1 MPQVI
6 AQTVLSVPFRLKVQA
21 TRLTEQQFIHLC
33 RENRDLRFE
42 LTADKELV
50 IMAPTGSESGWQNNE
65 ISYTLTDW
73 AKKDGTGLSFDSSTG
88 FRLPNGAIR
97 SHEMP
102 HGSGESVGKPSARSR
117 EEDLPPYAPI
127 LCSNCVRRAISCR
140 PYQDKMQEYIDNDAR
155 LAWLLD
161 PSEKRAYVYRP
172 GLPVEQRD
180 DPSTLRGDP
189 VLPGFVLR
197 LDVLNF
203 S

>member
-50 IMAPTGSESGWQNNE
+50 IMAPTGSESGRQNNE

-97 SHEMP
+97 SPDAAWIRRERWQALSSEQRGGFAP
-102 HGSGESVGKPSARSR
+102 LCPDFVLELRSSS
-117 EEDLPPYAPI
+117 DQLST
-127 LCSNCVRRAISCR
+127 L
-140 PYQDKMQEYIDNDAR
+140 QDKMQEYIDNGAR

-180 DPSTLRGDP
+180 DPSALQGDP